1 MAKSY
6 SNKSSVLK
14 RRSRYIQG
22 GDTVVNK
29 KKLGWW
35 ERFTDIPR
43 DDVTDVE
50 IYIEPK
56 YAGRADII
64 AYSVYGDPTL
74 EWIVLQYNN
83 IVDTVEEL
91 VVGKTITV
99 PSRDRV
105 FFEILTN
112 STKVQVSNQ

>member
-1 MAKSY
+1 MVKTY

-35 ERFTDIPR
+35 ERDIDIER
-43 DDVTDVE
+43 DDVTDIQV
-50 IYIEPK
+50 YIEPK
-56 YAGRADII
+56 YEGRADLI

-74 EWIVLQYNN
+74 EWLVLQYNN

-91 VVGKTITV
+91 VVGVTITI

-112 STKVQVSNQ
+112 STKVQESNQ